1 VIEAHGLTKRY
12 GPITAVD
19 QLSFDVRPGV
29 VTGFLGPNGSGKSTT
44 MRLILGLDA
53 ADHGTVKVAGRAY
66 HDLPFPL
73 REVGA
78 LLDLLRQKGATI
90 TADGPESLS
99 ITGMENRDVDIIG
112 AQACLT
118 LYELVTQRAS
128 LKDASWSSP
137 TSTAR
142 SVPPHRY
149 PPRCLAVTVT
159 VGWPGRPLRGGGR

>member
-1 VIEAHGLTKRY
+1 M
-12 GPITAVD
+12 P
-19 QLSFDVRPGV
+19 QLPADGELCPAAA
-29 VTGFLGPNGSGKSTT
+29 T
-44 MRLILGLDA
+44 MRMIVGLDTPTA
-53 ADHGTVKVAGRAY
+53 RQVTIADRSYGKLR
-66 HDLPFPL
+66 FPL